1 VVPFVLAVRRD
12 SNIESVTDL
21 VKLAKEKPGEITQA
35 HAGISS
41 SNHLVSE
48 LFQLLTGTKFILVPY
63 RGAGPAMNDVI
74 AGQVQTFFDQAT
86 TTVPQVEG
94 GLIRAL
100 AVTRSSMWQAWSD
113 PLAWKHPWSR
123 SCITRLLK
131 H

>member
-35 HAGISS
+35 HAGIGS

-94 GLIRAL
+94 GLIR
-100 AVTRSSMWQAWSD
+100 VQ
-113 PLAWKHPWSR
+113 
-123 SCITRLLK
+123 IERLCG